1 MKKAFVSFRTT
12 PYELVYSPLLC
23 MYNESF
29 PEQIPLIVMFT
40 SIKDWVKKS
49 IVGGH
54 PEIRI
59 YVDNDIKHIRLQ
71 MR

>member
-40 SIKDWVKKS
+40 SIKDWVKT
-49 IVGGH
+49 IIGGH
-54 PEIRI
+54 FEI
-59 YVDNDIKHIRLQ
+59 
-71 MR
+71 